1 MSVIPHKP
9 KLSITERNILIREH
23 YTQRQ
28 ARLIRAVLTHNE
40 MQVID
45 DTDSMD
51 YRDYLAVTKTRQ
63 ARKKPERI
71 KRFQRLEP
79 RPEYKH
85 DYFQREIAWLS
96 EMKYLVGT
104 RKREPTTDDIRQEI
118 KENHISET
126 FRAYYCIRF
135 PDKVQPKT

>member
-1 MSVIPHKP
+1 MHMSVTPHKP
-9 KLSITERNILIREH
+9 RLSITERNILIREH
-23 YTQRQ
+23 YTQQQ
-28 ARLIRAVLTHNE
+28 AGYIYAALSKEE
-40 MQVID
+40 MEVID
-45 DTDSMD
+45 DTEMMD
-51 YRDYLAVTKTRQ
+51 FRDYLAVAITRQ
-63 ARKKPERI
+63 TRNNQRLRA
-71 KRFQRLEP
+71 RFQKLKP
-79 RPEYKH
+79 VNPH